1 MAMRSMVR
9 SHDYRSSMNEVKT
22 DIERYRHPELVSHV
36 FAVCT
41 PYTPPHKDYLSLEDL
56 VKGSLPQFAYQIHLA
71 SGEVEKSVND
81 EQSIRQFLKG
91 MFGAKGP
98 NGETSFDPNEG
109 VLVDNLPKIGE
120 SRLLNGKVSSPN
132 YRIGIDHGELPD

>member
-1 MAMRSMVR
+1 
-9 SHDYRSSMNEVKT
+9 
-22 DIERYRHPELVSHV
+22 V
-36 FAVCT
+36 FSVCT

-81 EQSIRQFLKG
+81 EESIRQFLKG
-91 MFGAKGP
+91 IFGARGP
-98 NGETSFDPNEG
+98 NGETCFDPNDG

-120 SRLLNGKVSSPN
+120 SRLLHGKVSSPICC
-132 YRIGIDHGELPD
+132 IGFGCGKLPDWMPPWFY